1 MQPGNNKGNS
11 NYNEDVTRFLDGLN
25 HPFRNE
31 IDLLR
36 QLILETGIG
45 LSESIKWNGPNYAV
59 NNQDRITMK
68 IQPPV
73 KIQLIFH
80 RGAKAQEQP
89 TNKLIADHSGLLTW
103 KENDRAVATFYSA
116 AEIESH
122 RAALAQIVTDWI
134 WATT

>member
-1 MQPGNNKGNS
+1 MQPGNTTGKN

-36 QLILETGIG
+36 QLILETGTG
-45 LSESIKWNGPNYAV
+45 LAENVKWNGPNYAV
-59 NNQDRITMK
+59 NNLDRITMK

-80 RGAKAQEQP
+80 RGAKAQKQP

-103 KENDRAVATFYSA
+103 KENDRAIATFCSA

-122 RAALAQIVTDWI
+122 RAALAQIVKDWI
-134 WATT
+134 RATT